1 MIDFSKIVGALAPEL
16 AQTLVE
22 NIKNKVDNIDLGDQ
36 SADTSVGYQYSVRDT
51 EGQITISIESG
62 KIQGTQTV
70 DVSEHNRWMGSR
82 VGIGQV
88 SAHTREYKDKRVFE
102 LPDGEFITSETIP
115 ESVLEKAVSESMEE
129 FTSS

>member
-1 MIDFSKIVGALAPEL
+1 MIDFNKIAGDIAPEL

-82 VGIGQV
+82 VGMGQV
-88 SAHTREYKDKRVFE
+88 SAHQREYEGKRVFE
-102 LPDGEFITSETIP
+102 LPDGGFITSEIIP
-115 ESVLEKAVSESMEE
+115 ERVLEKAVSESMEE
-129 FTSS
+129 VTSS